1 MSHDLIWIG
10 TGLLASLFIFGMI
23 QLGMSRQRTH
33 RRLMAEQ
40 QFPEMLDLFMQSLR
54 GGADL
59 LTALGVVAEM
69 APAPGNA
76 AFVQCRNQ
84 IEAGLSIER
93 ALTHLAGDQRRFDAH
108 ILIAALETGGG
119 NHERLR
125 PALSRLETLNRHSAL
140 LIAEIDQH
148 LMPMQTT
155 SVALFVLVPVVAFS
169 MLFLSPWYIAALDRH
184 HICQVM
190 LFLAIVFYALGGF
203 WLFGLWNRQRNI
215 RRILHIEK

>member
-23 QLGMSRQRTH
+23 QLGMSRQRAH
-33 RRLMAEQ
+33 RRNLAEQ

-76 AFVQCRNQ
+76 AFAQCRDQ
-84 IEAGLSIER
+84 INAGTSNER
-93 ALTHLAGDQRRFDAH
+93 AITELVGDQRRFVAH

-119 NHERLR
+119 NHETLR
-125 PALSRLETLNRHSAL
+125 QSLIRLETLNHHSDL

-148 LMPMQTT
+148 LMPIQTT
-155 SVALFVLVPVVAFS
+155 SVALFVLVPAVTFA

-184 HICQVM
+184 PICQVM
-190 LFLAIVFYALGGF
+190 LIVAIAFYAFGGCR
-203 WLFGLWNRQRNI
+203 LFGLWNRQRNI
-215 RRILHIEK
+215 RRILHIE